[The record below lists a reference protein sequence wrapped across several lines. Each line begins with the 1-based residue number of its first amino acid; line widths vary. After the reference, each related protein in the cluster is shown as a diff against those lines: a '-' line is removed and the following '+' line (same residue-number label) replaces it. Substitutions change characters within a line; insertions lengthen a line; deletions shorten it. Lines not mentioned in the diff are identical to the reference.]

1 MNKES
6 PAGRLGVAYQS
17 PLFWFNEAVISI
29 ALHLFR
35 PRSID
40 RLKFCRLWGQLFRKI
55 AQTIVRVLRRQMVRQ
70 TSMNRHRKS
79 ELEKVDRG
87 GNALLANPAYL
98 RANTV
103 LPPQGG
109 AVTKSSASIRI
120 GISKLRS
127 QFQYETSQI
136 PQGWESSD
144 AIA

>member
-1 MNKES
+1 MGVPLSCKTRICPSCAKRRAEETAANLVERLPEVSHRHVVVTIPRK
-6 PAGRLGVAYQS
+6 AGLRLRVLQD
-17 PLFWFNEAVISI
+17 P
-29 ALHLFR
+29 
-35 PRSID
+35 
-40 RLKFCRLWGQLFRKI
+40 KLFRKI
-55 AQTIVRVLRRQMVRQ
+55 AQIIVRVLRRQMVRQ

-120 GISKLRS
+120 GISN
-127 QFQYETSQI
+127 
-136 PQGWESSD
+136 
-144 AIA
+144 